1 MTGFIQPPDTRH
13 QAPKLNMPR
22 IAGVDI
28 PAKKK
33 VSIAL
38 RYIYGIGPTNA
49 LSICKE
55 ASIDENLRAE
65 KLTDAQVAKIR
76 EIIDAKF
83 RVEGDLRRDVLANI
97 KLLKDLGSYRGMR
110 HIKHLP
116 CRGQRSHTNARTAK
130 GRPRVAIAGRKKAP
144 GPIG

>member
-1 MTGFIQPPDTRH
+1 
-13 QAPKLNMPR
+13 MPR

-33 VSIAL
+33 VAIAL

-49 LSICKE
+49 LEICRE
-55 ASIDENLRAE
+55 ANIDENLRAE

-83 RVEGDLRRDVLANI
+83 RVEGDLRRDIGSCV
-97 KLLKDLGSYRGMR
+97 KLLKDIGSYRGLR

-116 CRGQRSHTNARTAK
+116 CRGQRTHTNARTSK
-130 GRPRVAIAGRKKAP
+130 GRPRVAIAGKKKVLAP
-144 GPIG
+144 A